1 MKHAQSL
8 PEPSADALE
17 HSNKLIANIRKA
29 IDANGGSISFKRY
42 MEMALYEPGLGYYVA
57 GTHKIGA
64 QGDFTTAPQIS
75 PLFSQCIANQCAE
88 VLNTINT
95 ENPSAQHKFQNR
107 FYKTKTN
114 CHSKVGG
121 CILEFGAG
129 TGIMAAQILLEL
141 EQQNCLPDSYYIL
154 DLSPDLQH
162 RQKQTI
168 EISAPHLLDKV
179 IWISELPQ
187 HFSGV
192 VLANEV
198 LDAMPVDVFTQ
209 HEDIVYEHHVI
220 WQNDGLIE
228 QLRPATETNPAL
240 HDRVLR
246 LNISKEA
253 TPYTSE
259 INSNIEPWLKT
270 IAECI
275 EKGLVLLID
284 YGYPRKEYYL
294 AERNKGTLICHYQHL
309 VNEAPLLYTGLQ
321 DITASVDFTA
331 VAEAADNS
339 DLEVEGFTSQACFLA
354 NTGLE
359 GFFKQALENNP
370 DNQYAL
376 AQQIRTLT
384 LPAEMGERFK
394 CMGLTKDYPHQ
405 LCGFKEFDQRY
416 RL

>member
-1 MKHAQSL
+1 MKHVQSL

-17 HSNKLIANIRKA
+17 HSEKLVANIKNA
-29 IDANGGSISFKRY
+29 IESNGGSISFKRY
-42 MEMALYEPGLGYYVA
+42 MEMALYEPCLGYYVA
-57 GTHKIGA
+57 GTHKIGE

-88 VLNTINT
+88 VLKSI
-95 ENPSAQHKFQNR
+95 
-107 FYKTKTN
+107 YTKKA
-114 CHSKVGG
+114 SKVGG
-121 CILEFGAG
+121 CIFEFGAG
-129 TGIMAAQILLEL
+129 TGIMAAEILLEL
-141 EQQNCLPDSYYIL
+141 EKQNSLPETYFIL
-154 DLSPDLQH
+154 DLSPELQQ

-168 EISAPHLLDKV
+168 ESKAPHLLTKV
-179 IWISELPQ
+179 TWLTTLPK
-187 HFSGV
+187 HFSGI

-209 HEDIVYEHHVI
+209 HGDIVYEHHVI
-220 WQNDGLIE
+220 WQDDALLE

-246 LNISKEA
+246 LNIPKEA

-259 INSNIEPWLKT
+259 INSHITHWLKS
-270 IAECI
+270 IAEII
-275 EKGLVLLID
+275 EEGLVLLID

-309 VNEAPLLYTGLQ
+309 VNEAPLLNVGLQ
-321 DITASVDFTA
+321 DITANVDFTA
-331 VAEAADNS
+331 VAEAADS
-339 DLEVEGFTSQACFLA
+339 SKLEVAGFTSQACFLA

-359 GFFKQALENNP
+359 EYFKHALENNL
-370 DNQYAL
+370 DDQYTL
-376 AQQIRTLT
+376 AQQVRTLT

-394 CMGLTKDYPHQ
+394 CIGLTKNYPHQ
-405 LCGFKEFDQRY
+405 LCGFKDFDQRY

>member
-8 PEPSADALE
+8 PEPSTDALE
-17 HSNKLIANIRKA
+17 HSNKLIAKIRDD
-29 IDANGGSISFKRY
+29 IEANGDSVSFKRY

-57 GTHKIGA
+57 GTYKIGEH
-64 QGDFTTAPQIS
+64 GDFTTAPQIS

-88 VLNTINT
+88 VLKTMNT
-95 ENPSAQHKFQNR
+95 ENPLN
-107 FYKTKTN
+107 
-114 CHSKVGG
+114 VGG

-129 TGIMAAQILLEL
+129 TGIMATEILLEL
-141 EQQNCLPDSYYIL
+141 ERQNYLPDTYFIL
-154 DLSPDLQH
+154 DLSPDLQQ

-168 EISAPHLLDKV
+168 DSSAPHLIHKV
-179 IWISELPQ
+179 TWLSELPQ
-187 HFSGV
+187 NFSGI

-209 HEDIVYEHHVI
+209 HEDKVYEHHVI
-220 WQNDGLIE
+220 WQDEKLVE
-228 QLRPATETNPAL
+228 QLKPANHANPAL
-240 HDRVLR
+240 HDQVLR
-246 LNISKEA
+246 LGIPKEA

-259 INSNIEPWLKT
+259 INSHIEPWLKT
-270 IAECI
+270 LAECLDN
-275 EKGLVLLID
+275 GLILLID

-309 VNEAPLLYTGLQ
+309 VNESPLHYPGLQ

-331 VAEAADNS
+331 IAEAADS
-339 DLEVEGFTSQACFLA
+339 CELQVAGFTSQACFLA
-354 NTGLE
+354 NAGLE
-359 GFFKQALENNP
+359 DYFKQALAKNP
-370 DNQYAL
+370 NDQYAL

-394 CMGLTKDYPHQ
+394 CMGLTKNYPHQ